1 MSRKTEKV
9 VLWGILTR
17 FYFCEFRWEE
27 FFNTYSD
34 YTHNLRARLPTV
46 ADPLVRSMSCT
57 SFLIRAAR
65 LVQSFG
71 LDGANGA
78 QGVGKGSEFF
88 WVCFPRL

>member
-46 ADPLVRSMSCT
+46 ADPLVRSVSCT

-71 LDGANGA
+71 LDGANRT
-78 QGVGKGSEFF
+78 QSVGESSELFR
-88 WVCFPRL
+88 VSLLRL